1 MHTAVHHGI
10 PWARNP
16 QPNNPPMPLR
26 SIQLP
31 RARSRAEELYDH
43 LRGAI
48 MSGELDEHER
58 LVENTIAEL
67 AAVSRTPVR
76 EALHRLEVDGLV
88 QPSPGGGVEVCSLS
102 LDELADLC
110 AVREV
115 LEGMATGL
123 AATARSEMELAT
135 LEGILESEVRAFS
148 DNSHDPYAQVRL
160 NHSFHETLWR
170 MSRNRYLAAQLE
182 TLRAMIERMQDSTL
196 RSVERQGQAL
206 DEHRQIVS
214 AVSARD
220 TRKAEQLGRFHF
232 RNAMAA
238 RLVMNATRTIGAQG

>member
-1 MHTAVHHGI
+1 
-10 PWARNP
+10 
-16 QPNNPPMPLR
+16 MPLR

-31 RARSRAEELYDH
+31 RARSRADGLYDY
-43 LRGAI
+43 LRSAI
-48 MSGELDEHER
+48 LAGELDQHER

-88 QPSPGGGVEVCSLS
+88 QPSSSGGVEVISLS
-102 LDELADLC
+102 LDDLADLC

-123 AATARSEMELAT
+123 AATARSEIDLAT
-135 LEGILESEVRAFS
+135 LEGILESEVQAYS
-148 DNSHDPYAQVRL
+148 ANPHDAEGQVRL

-170 MSRNRYLAAQLE
+170 ISRNRYLASQLE
-182 TLRAMIERMQDSTL
+182 TLRAMIERMQETTL
-196 RSVERQGQAL
+196 RSVERQAQAL

-214 AVSARD
+214 AVSVRD
-220 TRKAEQLGRFHF
+220 SRKAEKLARLHF

-238 RLVMNATRTIGAQG
+238 RMVMNLAQAGRTTG